1 MANSSVELSINI
13 NPDIDVFSSISTVS
27 SSNNNTNLSDID
39 SLIIEEYQSETNIE
53 ISPFMTLEHNINIL
67 DGSLEEYN
75 NTDDNLKKYGYFSTN
90 LSGNDCSCNNTIT
103 IDFNTGTSPVNI
115 YGLLFDFTDNK
126 YILNNSIAFTDTN
139 NTIISNLFYPT
150 SSLSREFNKFS
161 NLKKIVISFI
171 ETRFPRM
178 FCRVNYISFDLSY
191 IFRSQEIISCNFK
204 EEFSP
209 ISQVLPIT
217 TCDVSIYS
225 PYNEFDLIN
234 NTGISDILGKGY
246 LCQLYGIIDNT
257 HFLMHTLHIDSIEG
271 QEDNIIKIKLI
282 SLIGLLSNYYYS
294 PKYLMF
300 GSAQTII
307 SEVLSGTN
315 IPYSIDKNLNNTFS
329 NIFLNS
335 GNVREILQSIL
346 FLINACINDKAGIL
360 EIYKIKYTVTN
371 TIDESV
377 ILGFPKISKI
387 ASGQTLA
394 VTFYDYDYQFK
405 GQGTAKNLQ
414 YSVLYEGMLTTD
426 GIEFNFEKPVTVLRY
441 KIYNESGAEITE
453 NKNDPSIPGAI
464 FISSGDYMILN
475 ISKLSN
481 TYGTLK
487 YKIIPHNT
495 NVVDLTKVTYKI
507 EVNYWLEFK
516 NTHIEGNSNS
526 NNIIKIDNMKIFNK
540 DNVSS
545 FSKYI
550 YDYYDNNTF
559 KVEFTYLWNGN
570 IRTGDTVYIYTDYK
584 HILRGTI
591 LKQSIDL
598 GNGFISNAVAVGNI
612 IYTGD
617 QYYTT
622 SGDDNLGNSGQYDLI
637 MGNNIQI

>member
-1 MANSSVELSINI
+1 MANSSVELQINI
-13 NPDIDVFSSISTVS
+13 NPNINISSSINNVS
-27 SSNNNTNLSDID
+27 SSNNNTNLSDIN
-39 SLIIEEYQSETNIE
+39 SLIVEEYQSETDIE
-53 ISPFMTLEHNINIL
+53 ISPFITLEHNINIL

-75 NTDDNLKKYGYFSTN
+75 NTDENLKKYGYFSTN
-90 LSGNDCSCNNTIT
+90 LSGDDCSCNNTIT

-234 NTGISDILGKGY
+234 TTGISEILGKGY
-246 LCQLYGIIDNT
+246 LCNLYGIIDNT
-257 HFLMHTLHIDSIEG
+257 NFHIHTLYIDTIEG

-282 SLIGLLSNYYYS
+282 SLIGMLSNYYYS
-294 PKYLMF
+294 SNSLIN
-300 GSAQTII
+300 GSEFTLI
-307 SEVLSGTN
+307 STVLSGTN
-315 IPYSIDKNLNNTFS
+315 IPYSIVDSSDNTLGD
-329 NIFLNS
+329 IYLNS
-335 GNVREILQSIL
+335 GDLREILQSIL
-346 FLINACINDKAGIL
+346 FLINSCISDKEGNL
-360 EIYKIKYTVTN
+360 NIYKIKYTITN
-371 TIDESV
+371 YIGEQLL
-377 ILGFPKISKI
+377 LGNPKINKF
-387 ASGQTLA
+387 ASNKTISI
-394 VTFYDYDYQFK
+394 TTYDYNYQFNIE
-405 GQGTAKNLQ
+405 GTWKNLQ
-414 YSVLYEGMLTTD
+414 YTSLYEGKLTTE

-441 KIYNESGAEITE
+441 KIYDTSGNEVQE
-453 NKNDPSIPGAI
+453 NTDYPSIPGAVK
-464 FISSGDYMILN
+464 SSTGYMILN
-475 ISKLSN
+475 LSQITN
-481 TYGTLK
+481 TVGVLK
-487 YKIIPHNT
+487 YKIIPRNT
-495 NVVDLTKVTYKI
+495 NTVDINNVNYKI
-507 EVNYWLEFK
+507 EVNYWIE
-516 NTHIEGNSNS
+516 TQSTYIEGNSNS
-526 NNIIKIDNMKIFNK
+526 SNIIKIDNMKIFNK
-540 DNVSS
+540 DNVSR

-550 YDYYDNNTF
+550 YDYYNNNTF
-559 KVEFTYLWNGN
+559 KLEFTYLWDGN

-584 HILRGTI
+584 HYLRGTI
-591 LKQSIDL
+591 VKQSIDL
-598 GNGFISNAVAVGNI
+598 GNGFISNAVAIGNI

-617 QYYTT
+617 QYYTS
-622 SGDDNLGNSGQYDLI
+622 SGYDNLGNSGQYDLI
-637 MGNNIQI
+637 MGDNIQI